1 MMTPNQIL
9 VVMPTYREALT
20 LEAAVRELFVH
31 NADVDLL
38 IVDDNSPDGTGT
50 LAEALARD
58 DQRISVLHR
67 EQKQGLGPAYL
78 AGFAWGTSRGYE
90 FLIEMDADGSHRAI
104 DLPRLIAAAPN
115 ADLVIGSRWVPGGSV
130 VNWPLH
136 RRLISRI
143 GNLYVNLMLGVGV
156 KDMTAGFRVF
166 RASFL
171 NRLELADVAAYG
183 YSFQVEMAWRS
194 IMAGGRVVEVPITF
208 VEREFG
214 QSKMTMGIVA
224 EALWL
229 VTKWGL
235 RRLTGRKRD

>member
-104 DLPRLIAAAPN
+104 DLPRLIAAALN

-171 NRLELADVAAYG
+171 NRLELTDVAAYG

-214 QSKMTMGIVA
+214 QSKMTMGIVV

-235 RRLTGRKRD
+235 RRLRGRRRD